1 MKKELDKVY
10 SPQENEDEIYK
21 KWEKSGYFNPDNLN
35 LSSEAPS
42 YTIVLPPPNIT
53 AKLHIG
59 HSAMLA
65 IEDLLIRYHR
75 LKGERTLWVPGTD
88 HAAIAT
94 QNAVEKKLLKET
106 GKTRHDFGRE
116 KFLNEVWKFVEETQ
130 ALILRQTKKM
140 GASLDWDRLAFT
152 LDAPRQEAVKKM
164 FIDMYEAGAIYRGE
178 RIVNWCPRCQ
188 STLAD
193 DEVEYQEQPA
203 KLYTFKYDKNFPIT
217 ISTTRPETKLGD
229 TAVAVNQKD
238 ERYKQYIGKEY
249 QVSFC
254 GQALKIKI
262 ISDRNVEPEFGTGAL
277 GVTPAHSIIDWQM
290 AEKNDLEI
298 VKVIDEQGKIRDG
311 FGKYSGLSVMAARE
325 KIVDEL
331 RKSGLL
337 EKEEDI
343 VNNLSLCYRCESPIE
358 PLPSKQWFVA
368 VDKKLECLNNKS
380 LKEKAIE
387 AAQKTGETS
396 AEIEF
401 IPNRFTKRYLDWM
414 ENLHDWCVSRQIWF
428 GHQIPAWYRMV
439 GEKEEIFVGENT
451 PDGEG
456 WTQDTD
462 TLDTWFSSG
471 MWTFSTLGWPDNFKD
486 GKKSGDLTRFHPT
499 QVLETGYE
507 ILTLWVSRMI
517 MMSFFAIG
525 EIPFQKVYLH
535 GTILDKHG
543 KKMSKSKGNGVD
555 PLEIIESY
563 GADALRLSL
572 LMGATPGN
580 DSRFSEEKVEAKRNF
595 INKLWNISRFIL
607 SSTDEKFYVTA
618 NNKLPKLKTASDKWI
633 VWMMNNLIEQVSVN
647 LENFDF
653 SLAAETL
660 TSFTWDALADWYLEI
675 AKVEKDKEEILI
687 YLLKNLLILWHP
699 FIPFVTEKIWSGF
712 GDDAGK
718 LLIIE
723 PWPESSKDKKIEN
736 KEVLEFSKIIK
747 IIQKIRELRAENKIE
762 PKNKIKALIYAHD
775 NLAIVKSQAL
785 LIQSLRTNL
794 SELEIKESGDQIS
807 EAIGG
812 VVEGME
818 IFLFGGVDKE
828 KERARLTKEKAN
840 LEKVIALQ
848 EQKLANSDFVSR
860 APATIVEAEKNK
872 LANYKDELEKI
883 VKINNAL

>member
-1 MKKELDKVY
+1 
-10 SPQENEDEIYK
+10 
-21 KWEKSGYFNPDNLN
+21 
-35 LSSEAPS
+35 
-42 YTIVLPPPNIT
+42 
-53 AKLHIG
+53 
-59 HSAMLA
+59 
-65 IEDLLIRYHR
+65 
-75 LKGERTLWVPGTD
+75 
-88 HAAIAT
+88 
-94 QNAVEKKLLKET
+94 
-106 GKTRHDFGRE
+106 
-116 KFLNEVWKFVEETQ
+116 
-130 ALILRQTKKM
+130 
-140 GASLDWDRLAFT
+140 
-152 LDAPRQEAVKKM
+152 
-164 FIDMYEAGAIYRGE
+164 
-178 RIVNWCPRCQ
+178 
-188 STLAD
+188 
-193 DEVEYQEQPA
+193 
-203 KLYTFKYDKNFPIT
+203 
-217 ISTTRPETKLGD
+217 
-229 TAVAVNQKD
+229 
-238 ERYKQYIGKEY
+238 
-249 QVSFC
+249 
-254 GQALKIKI
+254 
-262 ISDRNVEPEFGTGAL
+262 
-277 GVTPAHSIIDWQM
+277 
-290 AEKNDLEI
+290 
-298 VKVIDEQGKIRDG
+298 
-311 FGKYSGLSVMAARE
+311 
-325 KIVDEL
+325 
-331 RKSGLL
+331 
-337 EKEEDI
+337 
-343 VNNLSLCYRCESPIE
+343 
-358 PLPSKQWFVA
+358 
-368 VDKKLECLNNKS
+368 
-380 LKEKAIE
+380 
-387 AAQKTGETS
+387 
-396 AEIEF
+396 
-401 IPNRFTKRYLDWM
+401 M

-687 YLLKNLLILWHP
+687 YLLKNVLILWHP